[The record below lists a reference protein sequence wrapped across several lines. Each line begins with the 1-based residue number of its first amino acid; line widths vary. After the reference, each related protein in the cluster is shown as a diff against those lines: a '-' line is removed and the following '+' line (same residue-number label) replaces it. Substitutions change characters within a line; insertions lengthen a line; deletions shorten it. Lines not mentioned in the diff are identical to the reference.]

1 MFFCLKKDFSMSHA
15 NKNYCSPTIELFSL
29 SVFRKVFLQFFYHRP
44 AIKQVFQRVKKFHFC
59 PGTDV
64 SSNLSNY
71 IFPAWKVFTGVFLY
85 TKQSITTTFSIL
97 KFQFFQLKPQTSQ
110 PLKK

>member
-1 MFFCLKKDFSMSHA
+1 MFFCLKKDFSMSYA

-71 IFPAWKVFTGVFLY
+71 IFSAWQVFTGVFLY
-85 TKQSITTTFSIL
+85 TKQSITATFSIL
-97 KFQFFQLKPQTSQ
+97 KFQFFQLKP
-110 PLKK
+110 